1 MTSITSTPRRLRAL
15 AGLAAA
21 LACLA
26 GPARA
31 EIDLSGEWESLR
43 HEDAIER
50 GPGSPVGDFL
60 GLPIN
65 EAGRL
70 RGERWNAELLSVPE
84 HQCIPHTAA
93 YSAMHGNLRIW
104 KEVDPS
110 SQEVVAWH
118 MLFES
123 YNRFRTIWMDG
134 RPHPS
139 EHHRHTWQGFS
150 TGKWDGDVLVI
161 TTTHLKP
168 GHIRRNGIDHSDRAT
183 LVEHVTRHGDV
194 LTFISTLEDPI
205 YLTEPY
211 IHSRNFRLNPNQRI
225 RPYTCTP
232 VIEAERAGHRI
243 PHYLPGSNPLL
254 AELAATV
261 GLPLATTLGGAETMY
276 PEYRQ
281 TLERLRAGA
290 PAERAP

>member
-1 MTSITSTPRRLRAL
+1 MTDTTSTPRLLRAL
-15 AGLAAA
+15 AWLAPA
-21 LACLA
+21 LALLA
-26 GPARA
+26 LPARA
-31 EIDLSGEWESLR
+31 EIDLSGEWQSLR
-43 HEDAIER
+43 HEDQIER
-50 GPGSPVGDFL
+50 GPGSRIGNYL

-65 EAGRL
+65 EAGRM
-70 RGERWNAELLSVPE
+70 RGERWDAALLTVPE
-84 HQCIPHTAA
+84 HQCIPHPAN

-139 EHHRHTWQGFS
+139 EYHPHTWQGFS
-150 TGKWDGDVLVI
+150 TGRWDGDVLVI
-161 TTTHLKP
+161 TTTHLKA
-168 GHIRRNGIDHSDRAT
+168 GAIRRNGIDHSDRAT

-205 YLTEPY
+205 YLTEPF
-211 IHSRNFRLNPNQRI
+211 IHSRNFRLNPGQRI
-225 RPYTCTP
+225 RPYPCKP
-232 VIEAERAGHRI
+232 EVEVARPDDRI
-243 PHYLPGSNPLL
+243 PHYLPGQNPLL
-254 AELAATV
+254 AEFAASV
-261 GLPLATTLGGAETMY
+261 GLPLEATLGGAETMY
-276 PEYRQ
+276 PEYQR
-281 TLERLRAGA
+281 TLERLRAAA